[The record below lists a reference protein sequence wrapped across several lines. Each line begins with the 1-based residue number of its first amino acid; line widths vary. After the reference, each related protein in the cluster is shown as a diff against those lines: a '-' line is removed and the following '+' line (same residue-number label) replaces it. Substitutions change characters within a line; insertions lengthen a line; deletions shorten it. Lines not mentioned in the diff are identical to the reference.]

1 MIQTKTLLF
10 GLLMTLSASSP
21 CLAEGE
27 RISIAGTW
35 QLATDSAQYR
45 YTISLPGSTDE
56 AGVGKE
62 HVAGTP
68 LYIGRPE
75 TWQLARKRVH
85 IGPAWYTREVEVPAS
100 WKGKQMTLSLE
111 RCMWTTALWVDGTLV
126 GEANSLCAPHT
137 YDLTGYLTPGTHT
150 LLLRIDNSPYVNL
163 GSWSHGYAPGIQTIW
178 NGAIGDLYLEAK
190 DEVAMSDV
198 QCYTAW
204 QERTLRVTGRLDN
217 LTGKHRNGTLL
228 LTLRDAEGRAVLR
241 HKERIAAAAGTSD
254 FDLQLTSD
262 EALQPWD
269 EYSPY
274 LYTLTVDYRFGKSR
288 GTELV
293 RIGFRD
299 LSTADGKLL
308 LNGRTLYLRG
318 EHDPG
323 SFPLTGYPSMDKA
336 DWLRIF
342 RIGKEYGLN
351 HWRFHSW
358 CPPEAAFAAA
368 DEVGIYLQPEL
379 ELFSQNWE
387 HTRVGEDSLRDAFL
401 TDELKR
407 LLDTYGNHPSFLL
420 MCMGNELKGDAS
432 VLERWVA
439 YGKHYDPRH
448 LYASNANLEAM
459 GKFLPLEGDEFQ
471 VAHAARVNG
480 RRYERR
486 MGSYYNHERPATTND
501 YSHTMQSPYDQWP
514 IISHELGQWGVYP
527 DFSEIERYT
536 GVLAPR
542 NLEIF
547 RSLLQQKGMADMA
560 PRFVDASGRLAALLY
575 KEEMER
581 ALRTPGMDGFQILDL
596 RDYPAQ
602 GSAYVGL
609 LNAFWDSKGVITP
622 EEFRQSCND
631 VTLLLKMPKRT
642 WLTGETFSAQLVVPN
657 YGQHTLSGT
666 LIRWQVLRGG
676 NVLLA
681 DSLTTGTLPQGE
693 VTPCGTLSFA
703 LGSLVSHAAQ
713 LEIQLS
719 APALGI
725 SNRYN
730 VWAYPDTLP
739 AAPADI
745 LIAQEAT
752 PELLAQLEAGAT
764 VLLVPKHQPDA
775 ERITFAT
782 PFWSTLMFDY
792 QPKSMGLVCN
802 PEHPLFAHFP
812 TASHTDWQWWELTAH
827 AYAARIN
834 DTPLTYRPIL
844 QVIDHPVR
852 NDKLGAIM
860 ETRVGQG
867 RLLVCMLDILSS
879 PDSRPVARQ
888 LKHSILQ
895 YMASPQFAP
904 AEVPGLKECFFS
916 TLRVERPCQSVR
928 LDGENPEHP
937 ATNLT
942 DGRSHTRCA
951 LPVDSAR
958 ATLLI
963 TLKGERYIT
972 GCTLPVMPEGISSF
986 DIYITDDPAQPGDA
1000 IISGAG
1006 REGTYEARS
1015 WDNGFTV
1022 QKGKKGRYVILE
1034 VRKQAGQA
1042 AALHELE
1049 LIFGD

>member
-1 MIQTKTLLF
+1 MIQTKTLLL
-10 GLLMTLSASSP
+10 GLLMALSASSP

-100 WKGKQMTLSLE
+100 WKGKQVTLSLE

-288 GTELV
+288 GTEQV

-407 LLDTYGNHPSFLL
+407 LLDTYGNHPSFLF

-609 LNAFWDSKGVITP
+609 LNAFWDNKGVITP

-657 YGQHTLSGT
+657 YGQHALSGT
-666 LIRWQVLRGG
+666 LIRWQVLHGG

-693 VTPCGTLSFA
+693 V
-703 LGSLVSHAAQ
+703 
-713 LEIQLS
+713 
-719 APALGI
+719 
-725 SNRYN
+725 
-730 VWAYPDTLP
+730 
-739 AAPADI
+739 
-745 LIAQEAT
+745 
-752 PELLAQLEAGAT
+752 T

-802 PEHPLFAHFP
+802 PEHPLFVHFP

-916 TLRVERPCQSVR
+916 TLRVERPYQSVR

-951 LPVDSAR
+951 LPIDSAR

-963 TLKGERYIT
+963 TLKDERYIT
-972 GCTLPVMPEGISSF
+972 GCTLPVAPEGISSF